1 MLKADDYR
9 RVLAVL
15 ESAEQA
21 TSLKA
26 FRSRTLD
33 ALEEEMGY
41 RHSAFLTRNV
51 ADRRI
56 DGMVHGQPQRRLNAY
71 LQRWSDQEVLEAF
84 ASTRTR
90 QPRAAERP
98 AVYEAQLPVQARS
111 GDRVKGA
118 QTESMM
124 AVWLQGGGETHG
136 FLSLLSEPGQRFG
149 AVDRERLLVLAPHL
163 KHLLRHHPAEPA
175 RARSHPGLTA
185 REAEAV
191 DLVAA
196 GCSNREIARRLGV
209 TESTVKKHV
218 SAALTKL
225 GVNSRTQLT
234 LAWLGKPGSRSARS
248 TAKAAG

>member
-21 TSLKA
+21 TSLKN
-26 FRSRTLD
+26 FRTRTLD
-33 ALEEEMGY
+33 ALEAQMGY
-41 RHSAFLTRNV
+41 RHSAFLTRYA

-56 DGMVHGQPQRRLNAY
+56 DGVVHGQPQRRLNAY

-84 ASTRTR
+84 ASSSRARKPRGIELQHVFEAHAPADGRPGRT
-90 QPRAAERP
+90 A
-98 AVYEAQLPVQARS
+98 
-111 GDRVKGA
+111 GA
-118 QTESMM
+118 QTESMI
-124 AVWLQGGGETHG
+124 AVWLQGGGETQG
-136 FLSLLSEPGQRFG
+136 FLSLLSAPGRRFG
-149 AVDRERLLVLAPHL
+149 AVDRERLLTLAPHL
-163 KHLLRHHPAEPA
+163 SNLLRHYPVEPA
-175 RARSHPGLTA
+175 RARTHPGLTA
-185 REAEAV
+185 RESEAV

-196 GCSNREIARRLGV
+196 GYSNREIARRLGV

-234 LAWLGKPGSRSARS
+234 LAWLGRPGAR
-248 TAKAAG
+248 TARAARAR

>member
-9 RVLAVL
+9 NVLAVL

-26 FRSRTLD
+26 FRQRTLES
-33 ALEEEMGY
+33 LEEQMGY

-56 DGMVHGQPQRRLNAY
+56 DGIVHGQPQRRLNAY

-84 ASTRTR
+84 ASSRSR
-90 QPRAAERP
+90 KPKAE
-98 AVYEAQLPVQARS
+98 AQTVYEAHLPVETRGGR
-111 GDRVKGA
+111 GDAA

-136 FLSLLSEPGQRFG
+136 FLSLLSEPGARFG
-149 AVDRERLLVLAPHL
+149 ALDRERLLTLAPHL
-163 KHLLRHHPAEPA
+163 SNLLRLQPAEPA
-175 RARSHPGLTA
+175 RARSHPELTA
-185 REAEAV
+185 REAETV
-191 DLVAA
+191 DLVSA

-234 LAWLGKPGSRSARS
+234 LAWLGKPGSRA
-248 TAKAAG
+248 

>member
-9 RVLAVL
+9 RALAVL

-26 FRSRTLD
+26 FRQRTLEG
-33 ALEEEMGY
+33 LEEHMGY

-56 DGMVHGQPQRRLNAY
+56 DGIVHGQPQRRLNAY
-71 LQRWSDQEVLEAF
+71 LQRWSDQEVLEGFSSSRSRKAKPD
-84 ASTRTR
+84 AQT
-90 QPRAAERP
+90 
-98 AVYEAQLPVQARS
+98 VYEAHLPVEARGS
-111 GDRVKGA
+111 RVDGA
-118 QTESMM
+118 ETESMM

-136 FLSLLSEPGQRFG
+136 FLSLLSEPGDRFG

-163 KHLLRHHPAEPA
+163 SNLLRHQPSEPA
-175 RARSHPGLTA
+175 RSRSHPDLTT
-185 REAEAV
+185 REAETV
-191 DLVAA
+191 DLVSA

-234 LAWLGKPGSRSARS
+234 LAWLGKPGR
-248 TAKAAG
+248 

>member
-9 RVLAVL
+9 RVLGVL
-15 ESAEQA
+15 DSAEQA

-33 ALEEEMGY
+33 ALESEMGY

-56 DGMVHGQPQRRLNAY
+56 DGIVHGQPQRRLNAY
-71 LQRWSDQEVLEAF
+71 LQRWSDQEVLEEF
-84 ASTRTR
+84 ASSRKR
-90 QPRAAERP
+90 GPRSGRSDS
-98 AVYEAQLPVQARS
+98 VYEAQLPVQVR
-111 GDRVKGA
+111 GGGRVQEA

-136 FLSLLSEPGQRFG
+136 FLSLLSEPGHRFS
-149 AVDRERLLVLAPHL
+149 AVDRERLQVLAPHL
-163 KHLLRHHPAEPA
+163 SHLLRFHPAEPV
-175 RARSHPGLTA
+175 RARSHPSLTA

-225 GVNSRTQLT
+225 GVDSRTQLT
-234 LAWLGKPGSRSARS
+234 LAWLGRPGSAS
-248 TAKAAG
+248 AKAAKTR